1 MSKAG
6 AAISGDPN
14 SECNSDVVSSDLIS
28 QLSKLDYPG
37 DANASRQLGM
47 MVALAGE
54 VFVLKAQIERL
65 TRALETAGVMDAV
78 RLGEAG
84 QSEAM
89 QRWLSAEEKEFGR
102 VLLKPFVEPDVVA
115 NATNLMREK

>member
-1 MSKAG
+1 MSKAS
-6 AAISGDPN
+6 AVISGGRN
-14 SECNSDVVSSDLIS
+14 SGGNSNDASSDLIS

-54 VFVLKAQIERL
+54 VFVLKAQVERL
-65 TRALETAGVMDAV
+65 TRALETAGVMDAA

-84 QSEAM
+84 ESEAM
-89 QRWLSAEEKEFGR
+89 QRWLAAEEKQFGR
-102 VLLKPFVEPDVVA
+102 VLLKPYVEPDVAV
-115 NATNLMREK
+115 NATNLMQET